1 MKTIVEIG
9 ANNGGDTL
17 NYAKEGILYT
27 VEPVPVLAEN
37 LRNMF
42 SGNDNV
48 KVFELAISD
57 YNGTARFGISDPRYG
72 AANMGCSSLNTFS
85 DDIHQK
91 WPNRGDFNMIEYVDV
106 QVMRMDTFIERE
118 GITEIDYLHCDA
130 QGSDLK
136 VLQSFG
142 DKISILKAGKC
153 EAANTVDLYKD
164 VDNSIY
170 SIIKFLEESGFRI
183 TQLNNHFNQPIT
195 VADLP
200 HSTEEVDVHFERI

>member
-9 ANNGGDTL
+9 ANTGTDTIK
-17 NYAKEGILYT
+17 YAKEGILYT
-27 VEPVPVLAEN
+27 IEPVPVLAEK
-37 LRNMF
+37 LKETF
-42 SGNDNV
+42 SDNTNV
-48 KVFELAISD
+48 NVFQMAISD
-57 YNGTARFGISDPRYG
+57 YNGFAKFGISDPNFG
-72 AANMGCSSLNTFS
+72 AANMGCSSLNDFS

-91 WPNRGDFNMIEYVDV
+91 WGGRGDFNMIEYVDV
-106 QVMRMDTFIERE
+106 KVMRMDSFIEQQ

-153 EAANTVDLYKD
+153 EAANTVDLYKG

-170 SIIKFLEESGFRI
+170 SIIKFLEENGFKI
-183 TQLNNHFNQPIT
+183 IELNNNFHQQIS
-195 VADLP
+195 VSDLP
-200 HSTEEVDVHFERI
+200 NSTEEVDIHFERI

>member
-17 NYAKEGILYT
+17 NYAKEGFLYT
-27 VEPVPVLAEN
+27 VEPVPVLAQN

-42 SGNDNV
+42 ADNPNV
-48 KVFELAISD
+48 KVYELAISD
-57 YNGTARFGISDPRYG
+57 YNGRATFGISDPRYG

-85 DDIHQK
+85 DDIHAK

-106 QVMRMDTFIERE
+106 EVMRMDTFIERE

-142 DKISILKAGKC
+142 DKISILKSGKC

-170 SIIKFLEESGFRI
+170 SIIKFLEDSGFKI

>member
-9 ANNGGDTL
+9 ANTGTDTIK
-17 NYAKEGILYT
+17 YAKEGILYT
-27 VEPVPVLAEN
+27 IEPVPVLAEK
-37 LRNMF
+37 LKETF
-42 SGNDNV
+42 SDNTNV
-48 KVFELAISD
+48 NVFQMAISD
-57 YNGTARFGISDPRYG
+57 YNGFAKFGISDPRFG
-72 AANMGCSSLNTFS
+72 AANMGCSSLNDFS

-91 WPNRGDFNMIEYVDV
+91 WGGRGDFNMIEYVDV
-106 QVMRMDTFIERE
+106 KVMRMDSFIEQE

-153 EAANTVDLYKD
+153 EAANTVALYKN

-170 SIIKFLEESGFRI
+170 SIIKFLEKNGFKI
-183 TQLNNHFNQPIT
+183 TQLNNHFHQQIS

-200 HSTEEVDVHFERI
+200 NSTQEVDIHFERI

>member
-9 ANNGGDTL
+9 ANTGGDTI
-17 NYAKEGILYT
+17 NYAKESILYT
-27 VEPVPVLAEN
+27 IEPVPVLAQN
-37 LRNMF
+37 IKNMF
-42 SGNDNV
+42 LHNPNV
-48 KVFELAISD
+48 KVYELAISD
-57 YNGTARFGISDPRYG
+57 YNGTAKFGISDPRFG
-72 AANMGCSSLNTFS
+72 AANMGCSSLNQFN
-85 DDIHQK
+85 DDIHNK
-91 WPNRGDFNMIEYVDV
+91 WPGRPDFSMIEYVDV
-106 QVMRMDTFIERE
+106 KVMRMDTFIELE
-118 GITEIDYLHCDA
+118 GIQQIDYLHCDA
-130 QGSDLK
+130 QGSDFK

-142 DKISILKAGKC
+142 DKISILKSGKC

-170 SIIKFLEESGFRI
+170 SIIKFLEENGFKI

>member
-9 ANNGGDTL
+9 ANTGTDTV

-27 VEPVPVLAEN
+27 IEPVPVLAEK
-37 LRNMF
+37 LRGMF
-42 SGNDNV
+42 TDNDNV
-48 KVFELAISD
+48 NVFEMAISD
-57 YNGTARFGISDPRYG
+57 YNGTAKFGISDPRFG
-72 AANMGCSSLNTFS
+72 AANMGCSSLNEFS

-91 WPNRGDFNMIEYVDV
+91 WGGRGDFNMIEYIDV
-106 QVMRMDTFIERE
+106 EVMRMDTFIERE

-170 SIIKFLEESGFRI
+170 SIIKFLETNGFKI
-183 TQLNNHFNQPIT
+183 TQLNNHYHQPIT

-200 HSTEEVDVHFERI
+200 NSTEEVDVHFERI